1 MEEEIIY
8 KVEVQGITSI
18 ESLTKANKELR
29 EERKKLDLDTAEG
42 QKRVQAINA
51 QLDAN
56 TNKIKENVSA
66 LEKQR
71 LNIGNYQ
78 SALDRVIPG
87 FSGFTQGIQSATT
100 ASKALIATPLGAIL
114 AAVAV
119 VLGVVVAALKKSE
132 PVLDFFENIITQ
144 ITANIDFLLTNL
156 DKLGSILYDL
166 ATFNISGAID
176 KVKGLTQEMIAVA
189 RAAQLYLDILRELE
203 DEQALFTVSSAQ
215 QENQIKALVIASKNR
230 NLTFDEQRE
239 KIREALKLERE
250 LTEQRI
256 DLARKEEV
264 ATIKQIAL
272 SRGLRQTE
280 EENFDAFVE
289 RLLRGEELSGE
300 EKKQVADLSAAR
312 IKAESES
319 LAFREKAANMIA
331 AIDDKKAAADE
342 KNFNERIKQLNE
354 LSNLQFEIEM
364 QEVEM
369 MNRKEEAY
377 RKAQEEIIKL
387 IEKTNEYGL
396 AVDFASLKASADAEA
411 QEESTEANAEYQEE
425 LKKTSNLKA
434 IEISNTKLY
443 ADSLG
448 NLSGVLKQGTASQKA
463 AASAQ
468 ALINTFLGATNIL
481 TAKPPLPFPL
491 NIIALGSTIAT
502 GLATV
507 ARINSVQGFA
517 RGGKITSGFG
527 TPISRS
533 NGDNILATVKTGE
546 VILNQSQQAALGG
559 ARTFARIGVPGFAT
573 GGLVGDIA
581 RTSENSINMQSS
593 LESLTQMK
601 FYLAYTEFNEGQK
614 KYVKAVESATVL

>member
-29 EERKKLDLDTAEG
+29 EERKKLDLETAEG
-42 QKRVQAINA
+42 QKRVQEINR

-87 FSGFTQGIQSATT
+87 FSGFTQGIQSATA

-166 ATFNISGAID
+166 ATFNITGAID
-176 KVKGLTQEMIAVA
+176 KVKGLTQEMIATA

-280 EENFDAFVE
+280 DENFDAFVE

-300 EKKQVADLSAAR
+300 EKQQVADLSAAR

-331 AIDDKKAAADE
+331 AIDDKETAANE
-342 KNFNERIKQLNE
+342 KRIAQTEK
-354 LSNLQFEIEM
+354 EIEAIKKKAETM
-364 QEVEM
+364 NDISNAEDTLLTRDIERQEIRLQKQIEF
-369 MNRKEEAY
+369 NDS
-377 RKAQEEIIKL
+377 
-387 IEKTNEYGL
+387 IEK
-396 AVDFASLKASADAEA
+396 
-411 QEESTEANAEYQEE
+411 ANKSFEKRD
-425 LKKTSNLKA
+425 LDNKKKTSEMRIQ
-434 IEISNTKLY
+434 IEEAEQAQLESLRNQGLSFAYGLFAKNKQVQSALTLISTY
-443 ADSLG
+443 FSA
-448 NLSGVLKQGTASQKA
+448 QKA
-463 AASAQ
+463 FESQFLPIPTPDSPVRGAAAAIFAVLQ
-468 ALINTFLGATNIL
+468 GVQRVAAINEI
-481 TAKPPLPFPL
+481 K
-491 NIIALGSTIAT
+491 
-502 GLATV
+502 
-507 ARINSVQGFA
+507 GFA
-517 RGGKITSGFG
+517 KGGLITSGFG

-546 VILNQSQQAALGG
+546 VILNKSQQAALGG
-559 ARTFARIGVPGFAT
+559 SRTFARIGVPGFAT

-581 RTSENSINMQSS
+581 RASENSINMQSS

-614 KYVKAVESATVL
+614 KYVQAVESATVL

>member
-8 KVEVQGITSI
+8 KVEVQGVTSI

-29 EERKKLDLDTAEG
+29 EERKKLDLETAEG
-42 QKRVQAINA
+42 QKRVKDINA

-230 NLTFDEQRE
+230 NLTFDEQKE
-239 KIREALKLERE
+239 KIQEALKLERQ

-289 RLLRGEELSGE
+289 RLLRGSELSGK
-300 EKKQVADLSAAR
+300 EKQQVADLSAAR

-331 AIDDKKAAADE
+331 AIDDKETAANE
-342 KNFNERIKQLNE
+342 KRIAQ
-354 LSNLQFEIEM
+354 SQ
-364 QEVEM
+364 
-369 MNRKEEAY
+369 KE
-377 RKAQEEIIKL
+377 QEEIIK
-387 IEKTNEYGL
+387 
-396 AVDFASLKASADAEA
+396 KAQIMNDVSDAEDTLLTREIER
-411 QEESTEANAEYQEE
+411 QEVRLTLTKSFNESIAGINQKFVDDEKGRKQQEAKNFE
-425 LKKTSNLKA
+425 LYENQKLQTQRIVLNGLSQGLRAFGIESKLINSA
-434 IEISNTKLY
+434 I
-443 ADSLG
+443 A
-448 NLSGVLKQGTASQKA
+448 TA
-463 AASAQ
+463 
-468 ALINTFLGATNIL
+468 NTFLGVTEILKAPTAPFVEPFASIVRGVQIATTL
-481 TAKPPLPFPL
+481 
-491 NIIALGSTIAT
+491 AT
-502 GLATV
+502 GLGAVAKINNVSFAAGGGDFFTKGPTMLVVGDNPGGVERVTV
-507 ARINSVQGFA
+507 E
-517 RGGKITSGFG
+517 
-527 TPISRS
+527 PISGRGKTRL
-533 NGDNILATVKTGE
+533 NGNLI
-546 VILNQSQQAALGG
+546 QAAGG
-559 ARTFARIGVPGFAT
+559 VNFTAIGDAAT
-573 GGLVGDIA
+573 K
-581 RTSENSINMQSS
+581 SESS
-593 LESLTQMK
+593 LGLSSFLDGLREMPIVVTVEDIN
-601 FYLAYTEFNEGQK
+601 TGQSR
-614 KYVKAVESATVL
+614 VASVVSRANIV

>member
-8 KVEVQGITSI
+8 RVEVQGVTSI

-29 EERKKLDLDTAEG
+29 EERKKLDLETAEG
-42 QKRVQAINA
+42 QKRVKDINA

-239 KIREALKLERE
+239 KIKEALTLERQ
-250 LTEQRI
+250 LTEQKI
-256 DLARKEEV
+256 ELARKEEV
-264 ATIKQIAL
+264 ARIKQIAQ
-272 SRGLRQTE
+272 SEGDRQR
-280 EENFDAFVE
+280 ENETFDEFVN
-289 RLLRGEELSGE
+289 RLLREEKLTGEQ
-300 EKKQVADLSAAR
+300 KKQVAELSAAR

-331 AIDDKKAAADE
+331 AIDDKETAANE
-342 KNFNERIKQLNE
+342 KRIAQ
-354 LSNLQFEIEM
+354 SQ
-364 QEVEM
+364 
-369 MNRKEEAY
+369 KE
-377 RKAQEEIIKL
+377 QEEIIK
-387 IEKTNEYGL
+387 
-396 AVDFASLKASADAEA
+396 KAQIMNDVSDAEDTLLTREIER
-411 QEESTEANAEYQEE
+411 QEVRLTLTKSFNESIAGINQKFVDDEKSRKQQEAKNFE
-425 LKKTSNLKA
+425 LYENQKLQTQRIVLNGLSQGLRAFGIESKLINSA
-434 IEISNTKLY
+434 I
-443 ADSLG
+443 A
-448 NLSGVLKQGTASQKA
+448 TA
-463 AASAQ
+463 
-468 ALINTFLGATNIL
+468 NTFLGVTEILKAPTAPFVEPFASIVRGVQIATTL
-481 TAKPPLPFPL
+481 
-491 NIIALGSTIAT
+491 AT
-502 GLATV
+502 GLGAVAKINNVSFAAGGGDFFTKGPTMLVVGDNPGGVERVTV
-507 ARINSVQGFA
+507 E
-517 RGGKITSGFG
+517 
-527 TPISRS
+527 PISGRGKTRL
-533 NGDNILATVKTGE
+533 NGNLI
-546 VILNQSQQAALGG
+546 QAAGG
-559 ARTFARIGVPGFAT
+559 VNFTAIGDAAT
-573 GGLVGDIA
+573 K
-581 RTSENSINMQSS
+581 SESS
-593 LESLTQMK
+593 LGLSSFLDGLREMPIVVTVEDIN
-601 FYLAYTEFNEGQK
+601 TGQSR
-614 KYVKAVESATVL
+614 VASVVSRANIV

>member
-29 EERKKLDLDTAEG
+29 EERKKLDLETVEG

-56 TNKIKENVSA
+56 TNKIKDNVSA

-156 DKLGSILYDL
+156 DKLGAILYDL

-230 NLTFDEQRE
+230 NLTFDEQKE
-239 KIREALKLERE
+239 KIQEALKLERE

-289 RLLRGEELSGE
+289 RLLRGNELSGE
-300 EKKQVADLSAAR
+300 EKQQVADLSAAR

-331 AIDDKKAAADE
+331 AIDDKETAANE
-342 KNFNERIKQLNE
+342 KRIAQSQKEQEELMKKVALMNDVSNTEDTLLTREVERNEIKLQVQSNFNESISKINKKFTDEEIKRKQQESKN
-354 LSNLQFEIEM
+354 FEIAEG
-364 QEVEM
+364 QKLQTQRIVLNGLTQGLRAFGIES
-369 MNRKEEAY
+369 
-377 RKAQEEIIKL
+377 KL
-387 IEKTNEYGL
+387 INSAL
-396 AVDFASLKASADAEA
+396 AVA
-411 QEESTEANAEYQEE
+411 
-425 LKKTSNLKA
+425 
-434 IEISNTKLY
+434 
-443 ADSLG
+443 
-448 NLSGVLKQGTASQKA
+448 
-463 AASAQ
+463 
-468 ALINTFLGATNIL
+468 NTFLGVTEILKAPTAPFVEPFASVVRGVQIATTL
-481 TAKPPLPFPL
+481 
-491 NIIALGSTIAT
+491 AT
-502 GLATV
+502 GLGAVAKINNVSFAAGGGNFITKGPTMLMVGDNPGGVERVTV
-507 ARINSVQGFA
+507 E
-517 RGGKITSGFG
+517 
-527 TPISRS
+527 PISGRGQTKVSGNLIQMAGGGSLTTVGSAANRS
-533 NGDNILATVKTGE
+533 E
-546 VILNQSQQAALGG
+546 
-559 ARTFARIGVPGFAT
+559 
-573 GGLVGDIA
+573 
-581 RTSENSINMQSS
+581 SS
-593 LESLTQMK
+593 LSMTNLMDQ
-601 FYLAYTEFNEGQK
+601 LASIQFVVTVEDINVAQNRVSEFTNRAKIQ
-614 KYVKAVESATVL
+614 

>member
-8 KVEVQGITSI
+8 KVEVQGVTSI

-29 EERKKLDLDTAEG
+29 EERKKLDLETAEG
-42 QKRVQAINA
+42 QKRVKDINA

-203 DEQALFTVSSAQ
+203 DEQALFKVSSAQ

-230 NLTFDEQRE
+230 NLTFDEQKE
-239 KIREALKLERE
+239 KIQEALKLERQ

-264 ATIKQIAL
+264 ATIKKIAL
-272 SRGLRQTE
+272 SRGVRQTD

-289 RLLRGEELSGE
+289 RLLRGSELSGK
-300 EKKQVADLSAAR
+300 EKQQVADLSAAR

-331 AIDDKKAAADE
+331 AIDDKETAANE
-342 KNFNERIKQLNE
+342 KRIAQ
-354 LSNLQFEIEM
+354 SQ
-364 QEVEM
+364 
-369 MNRKEEAY
+369 KE
-377 RKAQEEIIKL
+377 QEEITKKAQIINDVSDAEDTLLTREIERQEVRLTRTKSFNESIAGINQKFVDDEKRRKQQEAKNFELYENQKLQTQRIVLNGLSQGLRAFGIESKL
-387 IEKTNEYGL
+387 IN
-396 AVDFASLKASADAEA
+396 SAIA
-411 QEESTEANAEYQEE
+411 
-425 LKKTSNLKA
+425 
-434 IEISNTKLY
+434 
-443 ADSLG
+443 
-448 NLSGVLKQGTASQKA
+448 TA
-463 AASAQ
+463 
-468 ALINTFLGATNIL
+468 NTFLGVTEILKAPTAPFVEPFASIVRGVQIATTL
-481 TAKPPLPFPL
+481 
-491 NIIALGSTIAT
+491 AT
-502 GLATV
+502 GLGAVAKINNVSFAAGGGDFFTKGPTMLVVGDNPGGVERVTV
-507 ARINSVQGFA
+507 E
-517 RGGKITSGFG
+517 
-527 TPISRS
+527 PISGRGKTRL
-533 NGDNILATVKTGE
+533 NGNLI
-546 VILNQSQQAALGG
+546 QAAGG
-559 ARTFARIGVPGFAT
+559 VNFTAIGDAAT
-573 GGLVGDIA
+573 K
-581 RTSENSINMQSS
+581 SESS
-593 LESLTQMK
+593 LGLSSFLDGLREMPIVVTVEDIN
-601 FYLAYTEFNEGQK
+601 TGQSR
-614 KYVKAVESATVL
+614 VASVVSRANIV

>member
-8 KVEVQGITSI
+8 KVEVQGVTSI

-29 EERKKLDLDTAEG
+29 EERKKLDLETAEG
-42 QKRVQAINA
+42 QKRVKDINA

-230 NLTFDEQRE
+230 NLTFDEQKE
-239 KIREALKLERE
+239 KIQEALKLERQ

-289 RLLRGEELSGE
+289 RLLRGSELSGE
-300 EKKQVADLSAAR
+300 EKQQVADLSAAR

-331 AIDDKKAAADE
+331 AIDDKETAANE
-342 KNFNERIKQLNE
+342 KRIAQ
-354 LSNLQFEIEM
+354 SQ
-364 QEVEM
+364 
-369 MNRKEEAY
+369 KE
-377 RKAQEEIIKL
+377 QEEIIK
-387 IEKTNEYGL
+387 
-396 AVDFASLKASADAEA
+396 KAQIMNDVSDAEDTLLTREIER
-411 QEESTEANAEYQEE
+411 QEVRLTLTKSFNESIAGINQKFVDDEKRRKQQEAKNFE
-425 LKKTSNLKA
+425 LYENQKLQTQRIVLNGLSQGLRAFGIESKLINSA
-434 IEISNTKLY
+434 I
-443 ADSLG
+443 A
-448 NLSGVLKQGTASQKA
+448 TA
-463 AASAQ
+463 
-468 ALINTFLGATNIL
+468 NTFLGVTEILKAPTAPFVEPFASIVRGVQIATTL
-481 TAKPPLPFPL
+481 
-491 NIIALGSTIAT
+491 AT
-502 GLATV
+502 GLGAVAKINNVSFAAGGGDFFTKGPTMLVVGDNPGGVERVTV
-507 ARINSVQGFA
+507 E
-517 RGGKITSGFG
+517 
-527 TPISRS
+527 PISGRGKTRL
-533 NGDNILATVKTGE
+533 NGNLI
-546 VILNQSQQAALGG
+546 QAAGG
-559 ARTFARIGVPGFAT
+559 VNFTAIGDAAT
-573 GGLVGDIA
+573 K
-581 RTSENSINMQSS
+581 SESS
-593 LESLTQMK
+593 LGLSSFLDGLREMPIVVTVEDIN
-601 FYLAYTEFNEGQK
+601 TGQSR
-614 KYVKAVESATVL
+614 VASVVSRANIV

>member
-8 KVEVQGITSI
+8 KVEVQGVTSI

-29 EERKKLDLDTAEG
+29 EERKKLDLETAEG
-42 QKRVQAINA
+42 QKRVKDINA

-230 NLTFDEQRE
+230 NLTFDEQKE
-239 KIREALKLERE
+239 KIQEALKLERQ

-272 SRGLRQTE
+272 SRGVRQTE

-289 RLLRGEELSGE
+289 RLLRGSELSGE
-300 EKKQVADLSAAR
+300 EKQQVADLSAAR

-331 AIDDKKAAADE
+331 AIDDKETAANE
-342 KNFNERIKQLNE
+342 KRIAQ
-354 LSNLQFEIEM
+354 SQ
-364 QEVEM
+364 
-369 MNRKEEAY
+369 KE
-377 RKAQEEIIKL
+377 QEEIIK
-387 IEKTNEYGL
+387 
-396 AVDFASLKASADAEA
+396 KAQIMNDVSDAEDTLLTREIER
-411 QEESTEANAEYQEE
+411 QEVRLTLTKSFNESIAGINQKFVDEEKRRKQQEAKNFE
-425 LKKTSNLKA
+425 LYENQKLQTQRIVLNGLSQGLRAFGIESKLINSA
-434 IEISNTKLY
+434 I
-443 ADSLG
+443 A
-448 NLSGVLKQGTASQKA
+448 TA
-463 AASAQ
+463 
-468 ALINTFLGATNIL
+468 NTFLGVTEILKAPTAPFVEPFASIVRGVQIATTL
-481 TAKPPLPFPL
+481 
-491 NIIALGSTIAT
+491 AT
-502 GLATV
+502 GLGAVAKINNVSFAAGGGDFFTKGPTMLVVGDNPGGVERVTV
-507 ARINSVQGFA
+507 E
-517 RGGKITSGFG
+517 
-527 TPISRS
+527 PISGRGKTRL
-533 NGDNILATVKTGE
+533 NGNLI
-546 VILNQSQQAALGG
+546 QAAGG
-559 ARTFARIGVPGFAT
+559 VNFTAIGDAAT
-573 GGLVGDIA
+573 K
-581 RTSENSINMQSS
+581 SESS
-593 LESLTQMK
+593 LGLSSFLDGLREMPIVVTVEDIN
-601 FYLAYTEFNEGQK
+601 TGQSR
-614 KYVKAVESATVL
+614 VASVVSRANIV

>member
-8 KVEVQGITSI
+8 KVEVQGVTSI

-29 EERKKLDLDTAEG
+29 EERKKLDLETAEG
-42 QKRVQAINA
+42 QKRVKDINA

-239 KIREALKLERE
+239 KIKEALTLERQ
-250 LTEQRI
+250 LTEQKI
-256 DLARKEEV
+256 ELARKEEV
-264 ATIKQIAL
+264 ARIKQIAQ
-272 SRGLRQTE
+272 SEGDRQR
-280 EENFDAFVE
+280 ENETFDEFVN
-289 RLLRGEELSGE
+289 RLLREEKLTGEQ
-300 EKKQVADLSAAR
+300 KKQVAELSAAR

-331 AIDDKKAAADE
+331 AIDDKETAANE
-342 KNFNERIKQLNE
+342 KRIAQ
-354 LSNLQFEIEM
+354 SQ
-364 QEVEM
+364 
-369 MNRKEEAY
+369 KE
-377 RKAQEEIIKL
+377 QEEIIK
-387 IEKTNEYGL
+387 
-396 AVDFASLKASADAEA
+396 KAQIMNDVSDAEDTLLTREIER
-411 QEESTEANAEYQEE
+411 QEVRLTLTKSFNESIAGINQKFVDDEKSRKQQEAKNFE
-425 LKKTSNLKA
+425 LYENQKLQTQRIVLNGLSQGLRAFGIESKLINSA
-434 IEISNTKLY
+434 I
-443 ADSLG
+443 A
-448 NLSGVLKQGTASQKA
+448 TA
-463 AASAQ
+463 
-468 ALINTFLGATNIL
+468 NTFLGVTEILKAPTAPFVEPFASIVRGVQIATTL
-481 TAKPPLPFPL
+481 
-491 NIIALGSTIAT
+491 AT
-502 GLATV
+502 GLGAVAKINNVSFAAGGGDFFTKGPTMLVVGDNPGGVERVTV
-507 ARINSVQGFA
+507 E
-517 RGGKITSGFG
+517 
-527 TPISRS
+527 PISGRGKTRL
-533 NGDNILATVKTGE
+533 NGNLI
-546 VILNQSQQAALGG
+546 QAAGG
-559 ARTFARIGVPGFAT
+559 VNFTAIGDAAT
-573 GGLVGDIA
+573 K
-581 RTSENSINMQSS
+581 SESS
-593 LESLTQMK
+593 LGLSSFLDGLREMPIVVTVEDIN
-601 FYLAYTEFNEGQK
+601 TGQSR
-614 KYVKAVESATVL
+614 VASVVSRANIV

>member
-8 KVEVQGITSI
+8 KVEVQGVTSI

-29 EERKKLDLDTAEG
+29 EERKKLDLETAEG
-42 QKRVQAINA
+42 QKRVKDINA

-230 NLTFDEQRE
+230 NLTFDEQKE
-239 KIREALKLERE
+239 KIQEALKLERQ

-272 SRGLRQTE
+272 SRGVRQTE

-289 RLLRGEELSGE
+289 RLLRGSELSGE
-300 EKKQVADLSAAR
+300 EKQQVADLSAAR

-331 AIDDKKAAADE
+331 AIDDKETAANE
-342 KNFNERIKQLNE
+342 KRIAQ
-354 LSNLQFEIEM
+354 SQ
-364 QEVEM
+364 
-369 MNRKEEAY
+369 KE
-377 RKAQEEIIKL
+377 QEEIIK
-387 IEKTNEYGL
+387 
-396 AVDFASLKASADAEA
+396 KAQIMNDVSDAEDTLLTREIER
-411 QEESTEANAEYQEE
+411 QEVRLTLTKSFNESIAGINQKFVDDEKRRKQQEAKNFE
-425 LKKTSNLKA
+425 LYENQKLQTQRIVLNGLSQGLRAFGIESKLINSA
-434 IEISNTKLY
+434 I
-443 ADSLG
+443 A
-448 NLSGVLKQGTASQKA
+448 TA
-463 AASAQ
+463 
-468 ALINTFLGATNIL
+468 NTFLGVTEILKAPTAPFVEPFASIVRGVQIATTL
-481 TAKPPLPFPL
+481 
-491 NIIALGSTIAT
+491 AT
-502 GLATV
+502 GLGAVAKINNVSFAAGGGDFFTKGPTMLVVGDNPGGVERVTV
-507 ARINSVQGFA
+507 E
-517 RGGKITSGFG
+517 
-527 TPISRS
+527 PISGRGKTRL
-533 NGDNILATVKTGE
+533 NGNLI
-546 VILNQSQQAALGG
+546 QAAGG
-559 ARTFARIGVPGFAT
+559 VNFTAIGDAAT
-573 GGLVGDIA
+573 K
-581 RTSENSINMQSS
+581 SESS
-593 LESLTQMK
+593 LGLSSFLDGLREMPIVVTVEDIN
-601 FYLAYTEFNEGQK
+601 TGQSR
-614 KYVKAVESATVL
+614 VASVVSRANIV

>member
-8 KVEVQGITSI
+8 KVEVQGVTSI

-29 EERKKLDLDTAEG
+29 EERKKLDLETAEG
-42 QKRVQAINA
+42 QKRVKDINA

-230 NLTFDEQRE
+230 NLTFDEQKE
-239 KIREALKLERE
+239 KIQEALKLERQ

-264 ATIKQIAL
+264 ATIKKIAL
-272 SRGLRQTE
+272 SRGVRQTD

-289 RLLRGEELSGE
+289 RLLRGSELSGK
-300 EKKQVADLSAAR
+300 EKQQVADLSAAR

-331 AIDDKKAAADE
+331 AIDDKETAANE
-342 KNFNERIKQLNE
+342 KRIAQ
-354 LSNLQFEIEM
+354 SQ
-364 QEVEM
+364 
-369 MNRKEEAY
+369 KE
-377 RKAQEEIIKL
+377 QEEITKKAQIMNDVSDAEDTLLTREIERQEVRLTLTKSFNESIAGINQKFVDDEKRRKQQEAKNFELYENQKLQTQRIVLNGLSQGLRAFGIESKL
-387 IEKTNEYGL
+387 IN
-396 AVDFASLKASADAEA
+396 SAIA
-411 QEESTEANAEYQEE
+411 
-425 LKKTSNLKA
+425 
-434 IEISNTKLY
+434 
-443 ADSLG
+443 
-448 NLSGVLKQGTASQKA
+448 TA
-463 AASAQ
+463 
-468 ALINTFLGATNIL
+468 NTFLGVTEILKAPTAPFVEPFASIVRGVQIATTL
-481 TAKPPLPFPL
+481 
-491 NIIALGSTIAT
+491 AT
-502 GLATV
+502 GLGAVAKINNVSFAAGGGDFFTKGPTMLVVGDNPGGVERVTV
-507 ARINSVQGFA
+507 E
-517 RGGKITSGFG
+517 
-527 TPISRS
+527 PISGRGKTRL
-533 NGDNILATVKTGE
+533 NGNLI
-546 VILNQSQQAALGG
+546 QAAGG
-559 ARTFARIGVPGFAT
+559 VNFTAIGDAAT
-573 GGLVGDIA
+573 K
-581 RTSENSINMQSS
+581 SESS
-593 LESLTQMK
+593 LGLSSFLDGLREMPIVVTVEDIN
-601 FYLAYTEFNEGQK
+601 TGQSR
-614 KYVKAVESATVL
+614 VASVVSRANIV

>member
-8 KVEVQGITSI
+8 KVEVQGVTSI

-29 EERKKLDLDTAEG
+29 EERKKLDLETAEG
-42 QKRVQAINA
+42 QKRVKDINA

-203 DEQALFTVSSAQ
+203 DDQALFTVSSAQ

-230 NLTFDEQRE
+230 NLTFDEQKE
-239 KIREALKLERE
+239 KIQEALKLERQ

-264 ATIKQIAL
+264 ATIKKIAL
-272 SRGLRQTE
+272 SRGVRQTE
-280 EENFDAFVE
+280 EETFDAFVE
-289 RLLRGEELSGE
+289 RLLRGSELSVK
-300 EKKQVADLSAAR
+300 EKQQVADLSAAR

-331 AIDDKKAAADE
+331 AIDDKETAANE
-342 KNFNERIKQLNE
+342 KRIAQ
-354 LSNLQFEIEM
+354 SQ
-364 QEVEM
+364 
-369 MNRKEEAY
+369 KE
-377 RKAQEEIIKL
+377 QEEIIK
-387 IEKTNEYGL
+387 
-396 AVDFASLKASADAEA
+396 KAQIMNDVSDAEDTLLTREIER
-411 QEESTEANAEYQEE
+411 QEVRLTLTKSFNESIAGINQKFVDDEKRRKQQEAKNFE
-425 LKKTSNLKA
+425 LYENQKLQTQRIVLNGLSQGLRAFGIESKLINSA
-434 IEISNTKLY
+434 I
-443 ADSLG
+443 A
-448 NLSGVLKQGTASQKA
+448 TA
-463 AASAQ
+463 
-468 ALINTFLGATNIL
+468 NTFLGVTEILKAPTAPFVEPFASIVRGVQIATTL
-481 TAKPPLPFPL
+481 
-491 NIIALGSTIAT
+491 AT
-502 GLATV
+502 GLGAVAKINNVSFAAGGGDFFTKGPTMLVVGDNPGGVERVTV
-507 ARINSVQGFA
+507 E
-517 RGGKITSGFG
+517 
-527 TPISRS
+527 PISGRGKTRL
-533 NGDNILATVKTGE
+533 NGNLI
-546 VILNQSQQAALGG
+546 QAAGG
-559 ARTFARIGVPGFAT
+559 VNFTAIGDAAT
-573 GGLVGDIA
+573 K
-581 RTSENSINMQSS
+581 SESS
-593 LESLTQMK
+593 LGLSSFLDGLREMPIVVTVEDIN
-601 FYLAYTEFNEGQK
+601 TGQSR
-614 KYVKAVESATVL
+614 VASVVSRANIV

>member
-8 KVEVQGITSI
+8 KVEVQGVTSI

-29 EERKKLDLDTAEG
+29 EERKKLDLETAEG
-42 QKRVQAINA
+42 QKRVKDINA

-203 DEQALFTVSSAQ
+203 DEQALFKVSSAQ

-230 NLTFDEQRE
+230 NLTFDEQKE
-239 KIREALKLERE
+239 KIQEALKLERQ

-264 ATIKQIAL
+264 ATIKKIAL
-272 SRGLRQTE
+272 SRGVRQTD

-289 RLLRGEELSGE
+289 RLLRGSELSGK
-300 EKKQVADLSAAR
+300 EKQQVADLSAAR

-331 AIDDKKAAADE
+331 AIDDKETAANE
-342 KNFNERIKQLNE
+342 KRIAQ
-354 LSNLQFEIEM
+354 SQ
-364 QEVEM
+364 
-369 MNRKEEAY
+369 KE
-377 RKAQEEIIKL
+377 QEEITKKAQIINDVSDAEDTLLTREIERQEVRLTLTKSFNESIAGINQKFVDDEKRRKQQEAKNFELYENQKLQTQRIVLNGLSQGLRAFGIESKL
-387 IEKTNEYGL
+387 IN
-396 AVDFASLKASADAEA
+396 SAIA
-411 QEESTEANAEYQEE
+411 
-425 LKKTSNLKA
+425 
-434 IEISNTKLY
+434 
-443 ADSLG
+443 
-448 NLSGVLKQGTASQKA
+448 TA
-463 AASAQ
+463 
-468 ALINTFLGATNIL
+468 NTFLGVTEILKAPTAPFVEPFASIVRGVQIATTL
-481 TAKPPLPFPL
+481 
-491 NIIALGSTIAT
+491 AT
-502 GLATV
+502 GLGAVAKINNVSFAAGGGDFFTKGPTMLVVGDNPGGVERVTV
-507 ARINSVQGFA
+507 E
-517 RGGKITSGFG
+517 
-527 TPISRS
+527 PISGRGKTRL
-533 NGDNILATVKTGE
+533 NGNLI
-546 VILNQSQQAALGG
+546 QAAGG
-559 ARTFARIGVPGFAT
+559 VNFTAIGDAAT
-573 GGLVGDIA
+573 K
-581 RTSENSINMQSS
+581 SESS
-593 LESLTQMK
+593 LGLSSFLDGLREMPIVVTVEDIN
-601 FYLAYTEFNEGQK
+601 TGQSR
-614 KYVKAVESATVL
+614 VASVVSRANIV

>member
-8 KVEVQGITSI
+8 KVEVQGVTSI

-29 EERKKLDLDTAEG
+29 EERKKLDLETAEG
-42 QKRVQAINA
+42 QKRVKDINA

-239 KIREALKLERE
+239 KIKEALTLERQ

-289 RLLRGEELSGE
+289 RLLRGSELSGE
-300 EKKQVADLSAAR
+300 EKQQVADLSAAR

-331 AIDDKKAAADE
+331 AIDDKETAANE
-342 KNFNERIKQLNE
+342 KRIAQ
-354 LSNLQFEIEM
+354 SQ
-364 QEVEM
+364 
-369 MNRKEEAY
+369 KE
-377 RKAQEEIIKL
+377 QEEIIK
-387 IEKTNEYGL
+387 
-396 AVDFASLKASADAEA
+396 KAQIMNDVSDAEDTLLTREIER
-411 QEESTEANAEYQEE
+411 QEVRLTLTKSFNESIAGINQKFVDDEKRRKQQEAKNFE
-425 LKKTSNLKA
+425 LYENQKLQTQRIVLNGLSQGLRAFGIESKLINSA
-434 IEISNTKLY
+434 I
-443 ADSLG
+443 A
-448 NLSGVLKQGTASQKA
+448 TA
-463 AASAQ
+463 
-468 ALINTFLGATNIL
+468 NTFLGVTEILKAPTAPFVEPFASIVRGVQIATTL
-481 TAKPPLPFPL
+481 
-491 NIIALGSTIAT
+491 AT
-502 GLATV
+502 GLGAVAKINNVSFAAGGGDFFTKGPTMLVVGDNPGGVERVTV
-507 ARINSVQGFA
+507 E
-517 RGGKITSGFG
+517 
-527 TPISRS
+527 PISGRGKTRL
-533 NGDNILATVKTGE
+533 NGNLI
-546 VILNQSQQAALGG
+546 QAAGG
-559 ARTFARIGVPGFAT
+559 VNFTAIGDAAT
-573 GGLVGDIA
+573 K
-581 RTSENSINMQSS
+581 SESS
-593 LESLTQMK
+593 LGLSSFLDGLREMPIVVTVEDIN
-601 FYLAYTEFNEGQK
+601 TGQSR
-614 KYVKAVESATVL
+614 VASVVSRANIV

>member
-8 KVEVQGITSI
+8 KVEVQGVTSI

-29 EERKKLDLDTAEG
+29 EERKKLDLETAEG
-42 QKRVQAINA
+42 QKRVKDINA

-230 NLTFDEQRE
+230 NLTFDEQKE
-239 KIREALKLERE
+239 KIQEALKLERQ

-272 SRGLRQTE
+272 SRGVRQTE

-289 RLLRGEELSGE
+289 RLLRGSELSGE
-300 EKKQVADLSAAR
+300 EKQQVADLSAAR

-331 AIDDKKAAADE
+331 AIDDKETAANE
-342 KNFNERIKQLNE
+342 KRIAQ
-354 LSNLQFEIEM
+354 SQ
-364 QEVEM
+364 
-369 MNRKEEAY
+369 KE
-377 RKAQEEIIKL
+377 QEEIIK
-387 IEKTNEYGL
+387 
-396 AVDFASLKASADAEA
+396 KAQIMNDVSDAEDTLLTREIER
-411 QEESTEANAEYQEE
+411 QEVRLTLTKSFNESIAGINQKFVDDEERRKQQEAKNFE
-425 LKKTSNLKA
+425 LYENQKLQTQRIVLNGLSQGLRAFGIESKLINSA
-434 IEISNTKLY
+434 I
-443 ADSLG
+443 A
-448 NLSGVLKQGTASQKA
+448 TA
-463 AASAQ
+463 
-468 ALINTFLGATNIL
+468 NTFLGVTEILKAPTAPFVEPFASIVRGVQIATTL
-481 TAKPPLPFPL
+481 
-491 NIIALGSTIAT
+491 AT
-502 GLATV
+502 GLGAVAKINNVSFAAGGGDFFTKGPTMLVVGDNPGGVERVTV
-507 ARINSVQGFA
+507 E
-517 RGGKITSGFG
+517 
-527 TPISRS
+527 PISGRGKTRL
-533 NGDNILATVKTGE
+533 NGNLI
-546 VILNQSQQAALGG
+546 QAAGG
-559 ARTFARIGVPGFAT
+559 VNFTAIGDAAT
-573 GGLVGDIA
+573 K
-581 RTSENSINMQSS
+581 SESS
-593 LESLTQMK
+593 LGLSSFLDGLREMPIVVTVEDIN
-601 FYLAYTEFNEGQK
+601 TGQSR
-614 KYVKAVESATVL
+614 VASVVSRANIV

>member
-230 NLTFDEQRE
+230 NLTFDEQKE
-239 KIREALKLERE
+239 KIQEALKLERE

-289 RLLRGEELSGE
+289 RLLRGNELSGE
-300 EKKQVADLSAAR
+300 EKQQVADLSAAR

-331 AIDDKKAAADE
+331 AIDDKETAANE
-342 KNFNERIKQLNE
+342 KRIAQSQKEQEELMKKVALMNDVSNTEDTLLTREVERNEIKLQVQSNFNESISKINKKFTDEEIKRKQQESKN
-354 LSNLQFEIEM
+354 FEIAEG
-364 QEVEM
+364 QKLQTQRIVLNGLTQGLRAFGIES
-369 MNRKEEAY
+369 
-377 RKAQEEIIKL
+377 KL
-387 IEKTNEYGL
+387 INSAL
-396 AVDFASLKASADAEA
+396 AVA
-411 QEESTEANAEYQEE
+411 
-425 LKKTSNLKA
+425 
-434 IEISNTKLY
+434 
-443 ADSLG
+443 
-448 NLSGVLKQGTASQKA
+448 
-463 AASAQ
+463 
-468 ALINTFLGATNIL
+468 NTFLGVTEILKAPTAPFVEPFASVVRGVQIATTL
-481 TAKPPLPFPL
+481 
-491 NIIALGSTIAT
+491 AT
-502 GLATV
+502 GLGAVAKINNVSFAAGGGNFITKGPTMLMVGDNPGGVERVTV
-507 ARINSVQGFA
+507 E
-517 RGGKITSGFG
+517 
-527 TPISRS
+527 PISGRGQTKVSGNLIQMAGGGSLTTVGSAANRS
-533 NGDNILATVKTGE
+533 E
-546 VILNQSQQAALGG
+546 
-559 ARTFARIGVPGFAT
+559 
-573 GGLVGDIA
+573 
-581 RTSENSINMQSS
+581 SS
-593 LESLTQMK
+593 LSMTNLMDQ
-601 FYLAYTEFNEGQK
+601 LASIQFVVTVEDINVAQNRVSEFTNRAKIQ
-614 KYVKAVESATVL
+614 

>member
-8 KVEVQGITSI
+8 KVEVQGVTSI

-29 EERKKLDLDTAEG
+29 EERKKLDLETAEG
-42 QKRVQAINA
+42 QKRVKDINA

-230 NLTFDEQRE
+230 NLTFDEQKE
-239 KIREALKLERE
+239 KIQEALKLERQ

-272 SRGLRQTE
+272 SRGVRQTE

-289 RLLRGEELSGE
+289 RLLRGSELSGK
-300 EKKQVADLSAAR
+300 EKQQVADLSAAR

-331 AIDDKKAAADE
+331 AIDDKETAANE
-342 KNFNERIKQLNE
+342 KRIAQ
-354 LSNLQFEIEM
+354 SQ
-364 QEVEM
+364 
-369 MNRKEEAY
+369 KE
-377 RKAQEEIIKL
+377 QEEIIK
-387 IEKTNEYGL
+387 
-396 AVDFASLKASADAEA
+396 KAQIMNDVSDAEDTLLTREIER
-411 QEESTEANAEYQEE
+411 QEVRLTLTKSFNESIAGINQKFVDDEERRKQQEAKNFE
-425 LKKTSNLKA
+425 LYENQKLQTQRIVLNGLSQGLRAFGIESKLINSA
-434 IEISNTKLY
+434 I
-443 ADSLG
+443 A
-448 NLSGVLKQGTASQKA
+448 TA
-463 AASAQ
+463 
-468 ALINTFLGATNIL
+468 NTFLGVTEILKAPTAPFVEPFASIVRGVQIATTL
-481 TAKPPLPFPL
+481 
-491 NIIALGSTIAT
+491 AT
-502 GLATV
+502 GLGAVAKINNVSFAAGGGDFFTKGPTMLVVGDNPGGVERVTV
-507 ARINSVQGFA
+507 E
-517 RGGKITSGFG
+517 
-527 TPISRS
+527 PISGRGKTRL
-533 NGDNILATVKTGE
+533 NGNLI
-546 VILNQSQQAALGG
+546 QAAGG
-559 ARTFARIGVPGFAT
+559 VNFTAIGDAAT
-573 GGLVGDIA
+573 K
-581 RTSENSINMQSS
+581 SESS
-593 LESLTQMK
+593 LGLSSFLDGLREMPIVVTVEDIN
-601 FYLAYTEFNEGQK
+601 TGQSR
-614 KYVKAVESATVL
+614 VASVVSRANIV

>member
-8 KVEVQGITSI
+8 KVEVQGVTSI

-29 EERKKLDLDTAEG
+29 EERKKLDLETAEG
-42 QKRVQAINA
+42 QKRVKDINA

-230 NLTFDEQRE
+230 NLTFDEQKE
-239 KIREALKLERE
+239 KIQEALKLERQ

-272 SRGLRQTE
+272 SRGVRQTE

-289 RLLRGEELSGE
+289 RLLRGSELSGE
-300 EKKQVADLSAAR
+300 EKQQVADLSAAR

-331 AIDDKKAAADE
+331 AIDDKETAANE
-342 KNFNERIKQLNE
+342 KRIAQ
-354 LSNLQFEIEM
+354 SQ
-364 QEVEM
+364 
-369 MNRKEEAY
+369 KE
-377 RKAQEEIIKL
+377 QEEITKKAQIMNDVSGAEDTLLTREIERQEVRLTRTKSFNESIAGINQKFVDEEKRRKQQEAKNFELYENQKLQTQRIVLNGLSQGLRAFGIESKL
-387 IEKTNEYGL
+387 IN
-396 AVDFASLKASADAEA
+396 SAIA
-411 QEESTEANAEYQEE
+411 
-425 LKKTSNLKA
+425 
-434 IEISNTKLY
+434 
-443 ADSLG
+443 
-448 NLSGVLKQGTASQKA
+448 TA
-463 AASAQ
+463 
-468 ALINTFLGATNIL
+468 NTFLGVTEILKAPTAPFVEPFASIVRGVQIATTL
-481 TAKPPLPFPL
+481 
-491 NIIALGSTIAT
+491 AT
-502 GLATV
+502 GLGAVAKINNVSFAAGGGDFFTKGPTMLVVGDNPGGVERVTV
-507 ARINSVQGFA
+507 E
-517 RGGKITSGFG
+517 
-527 TPISRS
+527 PISGRGKTRL
-533 NGDNILATVKTGE
+533 NGNLI
-546 VILNQSQQAALGG
+546 QAAGG
-559 ARTFARIGVPGFAT
+559 VNFTAIGDAAT
-573 GGLVGDIA
+573 K
-581 RTSENSINMQSS
+581 SESS
-593 LESLTQMK
+593 LGLSSFLDGLREMPIVVTVEDIN
-601 FYLAYTEFNEGQK
+601 TGQSR
-614 KYVKAVESATVL
+614 VASVVSRANIV

>member
-8 KVEVQGITSI
+8 KVEVQGVTSI

-29 EERKKLDLDTAEG
+29 EERKKLDLETAEG
-42 QKRVQAINA
+42 QKRVKDINA

-230 NLTFDEQRE
+230 NLTFDEQKE
-239 KIREALKLERE
+239 KIQEALKLERQ

-289 RLLRGEELSGE
+289 RLLRGSELSGE
-300 EKKQVADLSAAR
+300 EKQQVADLSAAR

-331 AIDDKKAAADE
+331 AIDDKETAANE
-342 KNFNERIKQLNE
+342 KRIAQ
-354 LSNLQFEIEM
+354 SQ
-364 QEVEM
+364 
-369 MNRKEEAY
+369 KE
-377 RKAQEEIIKL
+377 QEEIIK
-387 IEKTNEYGL
+387 
-396 AVDFASLKASADAEA
+396 KAQIMNDVSDAEDTLLTREIER
-411 QEESTEANAEYQEE
+411 QEVRLTLTKSFNESIAGINQKFVDDEERRKQQEAKNFE
-425 LKKTSNLKA
+425 LYENQKLQTQRIVLNGLSQGLRAFGIESKLINSA
-434 IEISNTKLY
+434 I
-443 ADSLG
+443 A
-448 NLSGVLKQGTASQKA
+448 TA
-463 AASAQ
+463 
-468 ALINTFLGATNIL
+468 NTFLGVTEILKAPTAPFVEPFASIVRGVQIATTL
-481 TAKPPLPFPL
+481 
-491 NIIALGSTIAT
+491 AT
-502 GLATV
+502 GLGAVAKINNVSFAAGGGDFFTKGPTMLVVGDNPGGVERVTV
-507 ARINSVQGFA
+507 E
-517 RGGKITSGFG
+517 
-527 TPISRS
+527 PISGRGKTRL
-533 NGDNILATVKTGE
+533 NGNLI
-546 VILNQSQQAALGG
+546 QAAGG
-559 ARTFARIGVPGFAT
+559 VNFTAIGDAAT
-573 GGLVGDIA
+573 K
-581 RTSENSINMQSS
+581 SESS
-593 LESLTQMK
+593 LGLSSFLDGLREMPIVVTVEDIN
-601 FYLAYTEFNEGQK
+601 TGQSR
-614 KYVKAVESATVL
+614 VASVVSRANIV

>member
-230 NLTFDEQRE
+230 NLTFDEQKE
-239 KIREALKLERE
+239 KIQEALKLERE

-289 RLLRGEELSGE
+289 RLLRGNELSGE
-300 EKKQVADLSAAR
+300 EKQQVADLSAAR

-331 AIDDKKAAADE
+331 AIDDKETA
-342 KNFNERIKQLNE
+342 
-354 LSNLQFEIEM
+354 
-364 QEVEM
+364 V
-369 MNRKEEAY
+369 
-377 RKAQEEIIKL
+377 EIINASNKKVYQAGISVTKNIFNNMVYVFIVSSTKQEL
-387 IEKTNEYGL
+387 DRCNSDKIVRDLEDLSIYAKGL
-396 AVDFASLKASADAEA
+396 L
-411 QEESTEANAEYQEE
+411 
-425 LKKTSNLKA
+425 
-434 IEISNTKLY
+434 
-443 ADSLG
+443 
-448 NLSGVLKQGTASQKA
+448 
-463 AASAQ
+463 
-468 ALINTFLGATNIL
+468 
-481 TAKPPLPFPL
+481 
-491 NIIALGSTIAT
+491 
-502 GLATV
+502 
-507 ARINSVQGFA
+507 
-517 RGGKITSGFG
+517 
-527 TPISRS
+527 
-533 NGDNILATVKTGE
+533 
-546 VILNQSQQAALGG
+546 
-559 ARTFARIGVPGFAT
+559 
-573 GGLVGDIA
+573 
-581 RTSENSINMQSS
+581 
-593 LESLTQMK
+593 
-601 FYLAYTEFNEGQK
+601 
-614 KYVKAVESATVL
+614 

>member
-8 KVEVQGITSI
+8 KVEVQGVTSI

-29 EERKKLDLDTAEG
+29 EERKKLDLETAEG
-42 QKRVQAINA
+42 QKRVKDINA

-230 NLTFDEQRE
+230 NLTFDEQKE
-239 KIREALKLERE
+239 KIQEALKLERQ

-264 ATIKQIAL
+264 ATIKKIAL
-272 SRGLRQTE
+272 SRGVRQTD

-289 RLLRGEELSGE
+289 RLLRGSELSGK
-300 EKKQVADLSAAR
+300 EKQQVADLSAAR

-331 AIDDKKAAADE
+331 AIDDKETAANE
-342 KNFNERIKQLNE
+342 KRIAQ
-354 LSNLQFEIEM
+354 SQ
-364 QEVEM
+364 
-369 MNRKEEAY
+369 KE
-377 RKAQEEIIKL
+377 QEEIIK
-387 IEKTNEYGL
+387 
-396 AVDFASLKASADAEA
+396 KAQIMNDVSDAEDTLLTREIER
-411 QEESTEANAEYQEE
+411 QEVRLTLTKSFNESIAGINQKFVDDEKRRKQQEAKNFE
-425 LKKTSNLKA
+425 LYENQKLQTQRIVLNGLSQGLRAFGIESKLINSA
-434 IEISNTKLY
+434 I
-443 ADSLG
+443 A
-448 NLSGVLKQGTASQKA
+448 TA
-463 AASAQ
+463 
-468 ALINTFLGATNIL
+468 NTFLGVTEILKAPTAPFVEPFASIVRGVQIATTL
-481 TAKPPLPFPL
+481 
-491 NIIALGSTIAT
+491 AT
-502 GLATV
+502 GLGAVAKINNVSFAAGGGDFFTKGPTMLVVGDNPGGVERVTV
-507 ARINSVQGFA
+507 E
-517 RGGKITSGFG
+517 
-527 TPISRS
+527 PISGRGKTRL
-533 NGDNILATVKTGE
+533 NGNLI
-546 VILNQSQQAALGG
+546 QAAGG
-559 ARTFARIGVPGFAT
+559 VNFTAIGDAAT
-573 GGLVGDIA
+573 K
-581 RTSENSINMQSS
+581 SESS
-593 LESLTQMK
+593 LGLSSFLDGLREMPIVVTVEDIN
-601 FYLAYTEFNEGQK
+601 TGQSR
-614 KYVKAVESATVL
+614 VASVVSRANIV

>member
-8 KVEVQGITSI
+8 KVEVQGVTSI

-29 EERKKLDLDTAEG
+29 EERKKLDLETAEG
-42 QKRVQAINA
+42 QKRVKDINA

-230 NLTFDEQRE
+230 NLTFDEQRD

-256 DLARKEEV
+256 ELARKEEV

-272 SRGLRQTE
+272 SRGLRQTD

-289 RLLRGEELSGE
+289 RLLRGSELSGE
-300 EKKQVADLSAAR
+300 EKQQVADLSAAR

-331 AIDDKKAAADE
+331 AIDDKETAANE
-342 KNFNERIKQLNE
+342 KRLAQTEK
-354 LSNLQFEIEM
+354 EIEAIRKKA
-364 QEVEM
+364 EI
-369 MNRKEEAY
+369 MND
-377 RKAQEEIIKL
+377 
-387 IEKTNEYGL
+387 
-396 AVDFASLKASADAEA
+396 VS
-411 QEESTEANAEYQEE
+411 NAEDTLLTREIERQQIRLEATTSFEQSIAMVRENFSKKNIENDKKRSQE
-425 LKKTSNLKA
+425 
-434 IEISNTKLY
+434 I
-443 ADSLG
+443 
-448 NLSGVLKQGTASQKA
+448 V
-463 AASAQ
+463 
-468 ALINTFLGATNIL
+468 
-481 TAKPPLPFPL
+481 
-491 NIIALGSTIAT
+491 
-502 GLATV
+502 
-507 ARINSVQGFA
+507 
-517 RGGKITSGFG
+517 KIKE
-527 TPISRS
+527 
-533 NGDNILATVKTGE
+533 A
-546 VILNQSQQAALGG
+546 
-559 ARTFARIGVPGFAT
+559 
-573 GGLVGDIA
+573 
-581 RTSENSINMQSS
+581 ENSQ
-593 LESLTQMK
+593 LESLQNQALSTAFQIAGSNKK
-601 FYLAYTEFNEGQK
+601 FQSGLTLISTLLSAQKAFESQFNP
-614 KYVKAVESATVL
+614 VATVDSPVRGALAATIALVSGLARVAAINNISFAAGGGNFITKGPTMLVVGDNPGGVERVTVEPISGRGQTKVSGNLVQMAGGGTLTTVASKSEASLSMSNLMNQFASIPIVVTVEDINIAQNRVSEIKNRAVII